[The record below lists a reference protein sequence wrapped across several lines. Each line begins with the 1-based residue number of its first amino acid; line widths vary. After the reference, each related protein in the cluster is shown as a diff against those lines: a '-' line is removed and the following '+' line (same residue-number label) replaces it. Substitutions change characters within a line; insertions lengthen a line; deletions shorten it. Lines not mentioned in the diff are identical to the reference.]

1 LGFLKAAAFLRFKC
15 YYYIVNNFKYI
26 LIVIFTVIFV
36 LGLVFI
42 YNFFKPKVNSPY
54 DFNVSGT
61 AVVKELRA
69 LKRLE
74 TSSFT
79 IEKVIDAGTNSN
91 QLKEFFGDRLLLIAQ
106 GEVIAGFNL
115 EKLSEKDIKVDKGTL
130 TLNLP
135 KPEILIS
142 RLDSEKTR
150 VYDRKQGLLT
160 QGDKDLESEARAQAE
175 QLIRAAACSERI
187 LDEAS
192 NNARSQLAAL
202 FKTLGFTTIIIN
214 IPETSC

>member
-1 LGFLKAAAFLRFKC
+1 MSNL
-15 YYYIVNNFKYI
+15 KYI
-26 LIVIFTVIFV
+26 FGAIFAVIFI

-42 YNFFKPKVNSPY
+42 YNFFKPKTPSPY
-54 DFNVSGT
+54 NFNVSGT
-61 AVVKELRA
+61 AVVKELKS

-91 QLKEFFGDRLLLIAQ
+91 ALKDFFFGDKLLLIAQ
-106 GEVIAGFNL
+106 GEVIAGFDLENL
-115 EKLSEKDIKVDKGTL
+115 SQNDIKVDKGTL

-135 KPEILIS
+135 KPNILVS

-175 QLIRAAACSERI
+175 QLIKSAACAGGI
-187 LDEAS
+187 LNEAS
-192 NNARSQLAAL
+192 NNARTQLSAL
-202 FKTLGFTTIIIN
+202 FKTMGFTTIIIN
-214 IPETSC
+214 IPEASC